1 MRYRVI
7 DTEYGT
13 CYIEVQM
20 RQPFVHVDMKKWGPQ
35 AFKHVEKQLEVL
47 QNLLY
52 LGGARYLFC
61 QVEQDNWKLQKFIKM
76 FGFRLIKSYDDYL
89 LFALTLTEPE
99 KV

>member
-1 MRYRVI
+1 MRYKVI
-7 DTEYGT
+7 DTEVGT
-13 CYIEVQM
+13 CYIEVQY

-35 AFKHVEKQLEVL
+35 AFRHVERELEKL

-52 LGGARYLFC
+52 LGGARFLFC
-61 QVEQDNWKLQKFIKM
+61 QVERTNTKLKKFIKM
-76 FGFRLIKSYDDYL
+76 FGFRLIKEYPNHY